1 MEYLVI
7 AGSYTRK
14 LACETDRFRDEND
27 VKSKKTKEEEVLIHF
42 DDCHTA
48 YDVEKFSW
56 AFMEKFSFISMLDWS
71 KFP

>member
-42 DDCHTA
+42 DDRHTT
-48 YDVEKFSW
+48 YCWTKN
-56 AFMEKFSFISMLDWS
+56 KT
-71 KFP
+71 KQ

>member
-27 VKSKKTKEEEVLIHF
+27 VKSKKTKEEEGLIHF
-42 DDCHTA
+42 DDRHTT
-48 YDVEKFSW
+48 YDVEKVSNLGFYGAVFLHFHVGW
-56 AFMEKFSFISMLDWS
+56 E
-71 KFP
+71 